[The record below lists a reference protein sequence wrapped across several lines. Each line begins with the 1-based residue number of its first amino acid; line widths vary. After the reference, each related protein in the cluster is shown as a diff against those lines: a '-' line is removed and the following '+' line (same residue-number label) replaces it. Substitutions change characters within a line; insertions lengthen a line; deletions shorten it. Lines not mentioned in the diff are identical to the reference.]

1 VVTLATCSLAGC
13 FGCHMSLL
21 DIDERLLPLLARVTL
36 DRSPLTDKKA
46 FDGPVDIGLVEG
58 GCATEH
64 DVAVLQEFRR
74 HCTLLVAVGACAT
87 TGGVPA
93 MRNGLPLA
101 ECLAEGYL
109 QGPTSDDTA
118 MIPAAPELPRLL
130 DRVYAC
136 QEFVPID
143 LVLPGCPPS
152 ADAIWTTLTQVLDGT
167 PQQLPYRLRKFE

>member
-1 VVTLATCSLAGC
+1 MATLATCSLAGC

-21 DIDERLLPLLARVTL
+21 DIDERLLPLLERVTI
-36 DRSPLTDKKA
+36 DKSPLTDKKA

-58 GCATEH
+58 GCANEH
-64 DVAVLQEFRR
+64 DVEVLQEFRR
-74 HCTLLVAVGACAT
+74 RCKVLVAVGACAT

-101 ECLAEGYL
+101 ECLAEAYL
-109 QGPTSDDTA
+109 QGPTSDETA
-118 MIPAAPELPRLL
+118 TIPSSPELPRLL

-136 QEFVPID
+136 QEFVPVD

-152 ADAIWTTLTQVLDGT
+152 ADAIWAMLTQALDGRH
-167 PQQLPYRLRKFE
+167 PQLPYLLRKFE